1 MGNNTAGKETKLSKY
16 IKASVRILA
25 KIRDFYIKGMTE
37 CSGRFNYGTGTA
49 LGCPTPHISTL
60 PKSFSTNS
68 ARSSN
73 NNEDF
78 QELMRVASTRSL
90 GNKIQADLLRKQQA
104 VVAKS
109 PTTTAPNNIPRSRSV
124 GFGRI
129 DEDKPCEFEEV
140 IKLNAEVYPRN
151 RSYAVSR

>member
-1 MGNNTAGKETKLSKY
+1 MGNNTAGKESKLSKY
-16 IKASVRILA
+16 IKTPIRILA

-37 CSGRFNYGTGTA
+37 CSGRFDYGTGTA
-49 LGCPTPHISTL
+49 LGCPTTHISTL
-60 PKSFSTNS
+60 PKSFSTSS

-78 QELMRVASTRSL
+78 QDLVRVASTRSL
-90 GNKIQADLLRKQQA
+90 GNKVQQQA

-109 PTTTAPNNIPRSRSV
+109 PTTTAPDNMPRSRSV

-140 IKLNAEVYPRN
+140 IKLDAKVYPRS
-151 RSYAVSR
+151 RSYAVSS